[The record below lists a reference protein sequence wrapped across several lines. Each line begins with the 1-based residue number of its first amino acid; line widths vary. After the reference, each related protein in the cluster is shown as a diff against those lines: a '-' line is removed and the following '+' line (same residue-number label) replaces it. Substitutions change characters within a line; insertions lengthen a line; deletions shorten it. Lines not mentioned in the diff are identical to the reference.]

1 MASTKKAF
9 NWTMS
14 VQHLVQCRFGSCV
27 GAASA
32 PSMQKLN
39 CTEHSSIFLL
49 TFFFQFNLVYFSFIL
64 FIFSASVKSLTCSHT
79 GYIQ

>member
-49 TFFFQFNLVYFSFIL
+49 TFFFSI
-64 FIFSASVKSLTCSHT
+64 
-79 GYIQ
+79 